1 MGFDD
6 NGEDDGVVYW
16 VFDDNGVVYWGFDGN
31 KEVYWVFDG
40 NGAVCWV
47 FDDNGVVFGF
57 QYFGL
62 VFSPCS
68 PPLQCSLQIS
78 PISQLPF

>member
-47 FDDNGVVFGF
+47 FDDNGL
-57 QYFGL
+57 QYLGL

>member
-6 NGEDDGVVYW
+6 NGEDD
-16 VFDDNGVVYWGFDGN
+16 GVVYWGFDGN

-68 PPLQCSLQIS
+68 PPLQCSLHIS

>member
-1 MGFDD
+1 MTKFYRHFFFFTLRVYKYLHIRVGFDD

-40 NGAVCWV
+40 NGVVCW
-47 FDDNGVVFGF
+47 FFCKIIG
-57 QYFGL
+57 
-62 VFSPCS
+62 
-68 PPLQCSLQIS
+68 
-78 PISQLPF
+78 